1 MSEYNVLEDKESY
14 KNIYGPVL
22 LIARIMLMILII
34 VRFVLKQVYMDLF
47 FVITFTYLIEVIMKY
62 KKTNYKEDKLAIVG
76 ASIASMALLILSIG
90 QYI

>member
-34 VRFVLKQVYMDLF
+34 VMCAVHKCISRTV
-47 FVITFTYLIEVIMKY
+47 
-62 KKTNYKEDKLAIVG
+62 
-76 ASIASMALLILSIG
+76 
-90 QYI
+90 

>member
-1 MSEYNVLEDKESY
+1 
-14 KNIYGPVL
+14 
-22 LIARIMLMILII
+22 
-34 VRFVLKQVYMDLF
+34 MDLF